1 MDLLLD
7 THVFLWW
14 DLGSSELGV
23 SASAAIRDSSNR
35 VLVSAAVGW
44 EIAIKR
50 KLGRPV
56 FDGAVSDAIAA
67 NGFSALPISVE
78 DAEWTEAVPP
88 HHQDPFDRIMIAQ
101 SQRLGLVLVTA
112 DVQIRRYEAPIL
124 WARP

>member
-14 DLGSSELGV
+14 DEGSSNLGA
-23 SASAAIRDSSNR
+23 SASAAIRDSSNN
-35 VLVSAAVGW
+35 VFVSAAVGW

-50 KLGRPV
+50 KLGRLV
-56 FDGAVSDAIAA
+56 FGGAVSAAIAA
-67 NGFSALPISVE
+67 NGFSPLPISME
-78 DAEWTEAVPP
+78 DAEWTESIPP

-112 DVQIRRYEAPIL
+112 DAQIRRYEAPIL

>member
-14 DLGSSELGV
+14 DQGSSELGAN
-23 SASAAIRDSSNR
+23 ASAAITDPSNR
-35 VLVSAAVGW
+35 VFVSAAVGW
-44 EIAIKR
+44 AIAIKR
-50 KLGRPV
+50 KLGRLV
-56 FDGAVSDAIAA
+56 FDGSVRDAITA
-67 NGFSALPISVE
+67 NGFSALPISID
-78 DAEWTEAVPP
+78 DAESTEAMPP

-112 DVQIRRYEAPIL
+112 DAQIRRYEAPIL

>member
-14 DLGSSELGV
+14 DQGSSELG
-23 SASAAIRDSSNR
+23 ATAIAAIRDPGNR
-35 VLVSAAVGW
+35 VVVSAAVGW

-50 KLGRPV
+50 KLGRLV
-56 FDGAVSDAIAA
+56 LKGAVSDAIAA
-67 NGFSALPISVE
+67 NGFSPLPISIE
-78 DAEWTEAVPP
+78 DAEWTETMPP
-88 HHQDPFDRIMIAQ
+88 HHQDPFDRILIAQ

-112 DVQIRRYEAPIL
+112 DAQIRRYEAPIL